1 MLYPYWY
8 EAFILSP
15 RWQSTHTGMGAFCVY
30 FEISMGRYQNQV
42 PDSSILP
49 CSPFPH
55 TCSPPTSAQDLFQKM
70 CHKCL
75 SRKGKTAEQG
85 LCWLRTLWMSSS
97 PFLGE
102 LKVTNMPSSPMD
114 SWPWGLGK
122 TESLISLPPAE
133 STISIID
140 LEGMLIGMKWL
151 VVEAKHENEA
161 KTIRN
166 GKQK

>member
-1 MLYPYWY
+1 MAASSHLD
-8 EAFILSP
+8 
-15 RWQSTHTGMGAFCVY
+15 G
-30 FEISMGRYQNQV
+30 
-42 PDSSILP
+42 SILCLFWDFNGQRP
-49 CSPFPH
+49 KSGTWLIKSPLLTFS
-55 TCSPPTSAQDLFQKM
+55 TYLSPPTSAQDLFQKM

-75 SRKGKTAEQG
+75 SRKGRTAEQG
-85 LCWLRTLWMSSS
+85 LCWLRTLRGSTSIF
-97 PFLGE
+97 PGE

-114 SWPWGLGK
+114 LWPWGFGK
-122 TESLISLPPAE
+122 TESLISSPPPPAE

-151 VVEAKHENEA
+151 VVEAKYENEA